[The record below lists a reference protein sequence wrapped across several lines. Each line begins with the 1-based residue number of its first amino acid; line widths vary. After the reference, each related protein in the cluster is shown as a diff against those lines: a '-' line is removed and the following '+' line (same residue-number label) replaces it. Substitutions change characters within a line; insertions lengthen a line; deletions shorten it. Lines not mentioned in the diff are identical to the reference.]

1 MKATLYHN
9 PSCSKSR
16 QALTLLTEQ
25 GIDIELRDYRRI
37 PPQHAELVDLMTRL
51 KRPAHDLLR
60 SRESEYA
67 AAGLSPTASDEAI
80 FAAITAY
87 PKLLERPIVVTVNG
101 ARIGRPTDAILEVL

>member
-25 GIDIELRDYRRI
+25 GIDIELRDYRKT
-37 PPQHAELVDLMTRL
+37 PPQHTELVGLL
-51 KRPAHDLLR
+51 ASLQRPAHDLLR
-60 SRESEYA
+60 SKESEYA

-87 PKLLERPIVVTVNG
+87 PKLLERPIVVTDKG
-101 ARIGRPTDAILEVL
+101 ARIGRPTDAILEIL